1 VLLNFY
7 LFILMRASANK
18 FNLVSEL
25 VTISGYYYLVDS
37 VGEILEHRFILTVG
51 LGAVGVI
58 PCHVP
63 YLISSIHIWNVG
75 FVSHNI
81 PKVYRSYEHLRQIGH
96 SHADVG

>member
-1 VLLNFY
+1 
-7 LFILMRASANK
+7 
-18 FNLVSEL
+18 
-25 VTISGYYYLVDS
+25 
-37 VGEILEHRFILTVG
+37 VG
-51 LGAVGVI
+51 LGAVI

>member
-1 VLLNFY
+1 
-7 LFILMRASANK
+7 MWASASK

-51 LGAVGVI
+51 LGAVI

-81 PKVYRSYEHLRQIGH
+81 PKKYRSYEHLRQIGH
-96 SHADVG
+96 SHADGG